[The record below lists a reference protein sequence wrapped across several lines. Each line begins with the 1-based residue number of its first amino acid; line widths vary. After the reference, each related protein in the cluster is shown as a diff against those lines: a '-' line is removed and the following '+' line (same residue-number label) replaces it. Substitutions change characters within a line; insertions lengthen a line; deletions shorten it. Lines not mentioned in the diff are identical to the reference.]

1 MDIPNNRFV
10 RHSYKHCL
18 LHTLVLGIPVCLDIS
33 IDPLRTQYRQSY
45 WVFQPTFCPFHSFR
59 HTFANYFKQM
69 ENIQEFRVSEIL
81 GHKGNSTITYSR
93 YGKQSSLESKQQLI
107 ESLNYQMIMF
117 DDFQYDSKTSITWY
131 SRMPIIIAS
140 HGVRN

>member
-1 MDIPNNRFV
+1 MLINNLYFIEFV
-10 RHSYKHCL
+10 RS
-18 LHTLVLGIPVCLDIS
+18 VDGIKLFPQLEQSPVGFGQS
-33 IDPLRTQYRQSY
+33 FSKWFNRTYRKNIGVGQGHERKD
-45 WVFQPTFCPFHSFR
+45 FHSFR

-69 ENIQEFRVSEIL
+69 ENMQEFRVSEIL

-117 DDFQYDSKTSITWY
+117 DDFQYDSKTSIT
-131 SRMPIIIAS
+131 
-140 HGVRN
+140 